1 MKGRAGFTLI
11 ELLIVIT
18 IMGILLGI
26 AVINLSSNQVSAR
39 DEKRKSDVATI
50 AQQLENYYNTGS
62 NPSSTYNPGEYP
74 PTDYMNTEAGVKAAL
89 RDMDPKALRGPNVSD
104 SSSISLVVATTNTA
118 QTPTISTYIYQPLA
132 ADGSLCQHAAQECRK
147 FILYY
152 MLEATS
158 GTQQIVSKNQ

>member
-39 DEKRKSDVATI
+39 DEKRKSDVNTI

-62 NPSSTYNPGEYP
+62 YPSSTYSPGEYP
-74 PTDYMNTEAGVKAAL
+74 PTDYMNTEAGAEAAL
-89 RDMDPKALRGPNVSD
+89 RDLDAKALRGPNVSA
-104 SSSISLVVATTNTA
+104 SSPISLVVATTNAA
-118 QTPTISTYIYQPLA
+118 QTPTTSTYIYQPLA

-152 MLEATS
+152 ALEATA